1 MGKVNQKTIKSDFFT
16 LEEFTRSTTAKR
28 LKIDNTPSNDIIRNI
43 QYGEV
48 IRNLQYGVQMVLDPL
63 RRILQAPIIITSG
76 YRCAALNKA
85 VGGVANSWHTKG
97 NAADLRIKDEEEAK
111 AIFQVLKTLPS
122 VDTVL
127 FEHSST
133 SIWMHV
139 QWDMEKTPRH
149 HFNFNFQAK

>member
-1 MGKVNQKTIKSDFFT
+1 MARVIKKKKKKSDFFS
-16 LEEFTRSTTAKR
+16 LEEFTRSSTAKR
-28 LKIDNTPSNDIIRNI
+28 LKIDNTPSD
-43 QYGEV
+43 EV
-48 IRNLQYGVQMVLDPL
+48 IRNIQYGVQMVLDPL

-76 YRCAALNKA
+76 YRCSALNKA

-111 AIFQVLKTLPS
+111 AIFQILKTLPS

-127 FEHSST
+127 FEHSRS

-139 QWDMEKTPRH
+139 QWDMAKTPRH
-149 HFNFNFQAK
+149 HYNFNYQVK

>member
-1 MGKVNQKTIKSDFFT
+1 MAKVINQKTIKSDFFT
-16 LEEFTRSTTAKR
+16 LEEFTRSSTAKR
-28 LKIDNTPSNDIIRNI
+28 LKIDNTPDDVVIRNI
-43 QYGEV
+43 
-48 IRNLQYGVQMVLDPL
+48 QYGVQMVLDPL
-63 RRILQAPIIITSG
+63 RRILQTPIIITSG

-85 VGGVANSWHTKG
+85 VGGVSNSWHTKG

-111 AIFQVLKTLPS
+111 AIFQILKTLPS

-133 SIWMHV
+133 AIWIHV

-149 HFNFNFQAK
+149 HYNFNYQAK